1 MEPRSE
7 RPVTPRPAAAVVAAR
22 DTADGI
28 EVLLLERHPDS
39 PMSPGAYAFPG
50 GRVERADRWDGDAL
64 GRGFDPARAAARLP
78 DVTPPEAAAAFWIA
92 ALREAFEETGL
103 LLAYRADGTPFIP
116 AADDAPRFADHRVRC
131 RGDAGA
137 FPLVLAAEGLTLA
150 TDRMGYW
157 ARWVTPEE
165 RPLRYDARFFVAA
178 APPSVALTPD
188 GRETVACRWLRPA
201 AALEQHRAGAITL
214 PVPVREI
221 LRSLAGEPDVAT
233 LLRKAESR
241 EIHAVRPRIVREG
254 GAERILL
261 PGDPGYF

>member
-50 GRVERADRWDGDAL
+50 GRVEQADRWDGTAL
-64 GRGFDPARAAARLP
+64 CRGLDPAREAARIP
-78 DVTPPEAAAAFWIA
+78 DVTPPAAAFWIA

-116 AADDAPRFADHRVRC
+116 ALGDAPRFAVHRARC

-150 TDRMGYW
+150 TDRMAYW
-157 ARWVTPEE
+157 ARWITPEE

-178 APPSVALTPD
+178 ALPSVALEPD
-188 GRETVACRWLRPA
+188 GRETVACRWLGPT

-221 LRSLAGEPDVAT
+221 LRSLAGEPDVAS
-233 LLRKAESR
+233 LLRKAEGR
-241 EIHAVRPRIVREG
+241 EIHPVRPRIVREG
-254 GAERILL
+254 GTERILL